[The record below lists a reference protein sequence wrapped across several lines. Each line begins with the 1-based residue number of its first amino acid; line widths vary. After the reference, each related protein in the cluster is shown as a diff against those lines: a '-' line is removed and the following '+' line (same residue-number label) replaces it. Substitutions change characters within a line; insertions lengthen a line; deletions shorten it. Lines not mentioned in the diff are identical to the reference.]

1 MPSGRCPKCDGSMAD
16 GFIVDEGY
24 GHYAVSTWHPGQP
37 RKSIWTGIKRS
48 KAEQLKI
55 STRRCERCGYL
66 ESYAPAP

>member
-24 GHYAVSTWHPGQP
+24 GHYGVSTWHPGQP

-48 KAEQLKI
+48 TADQLKI

-66 ESYAPAP
+66 ESYALSR